1 MRYNCKVCGSSAF
14 QSLEHFVKF
23 EGKCK
28 RCSGINRLY
37 RVELQNYPQHILGD
51 YYRTHVVIA
60 FDRGHL
66 KKILASQAPVGFES
80 RKGFKIEDWRI
91 SEIRSIKKISG
102 IEKSDLSKVD
112 TISALKNYAKNYV
125 APYIRESQDWQ
136 IGLYENTIEVFDK
149 AEMDLFLSDKRKKSM
164 STETVFSL

>member
-112 TISALKNYAKNYV
+112 TLKALENYAKHYV
-125 APYIRESQDWQ
+125 QPYIKDSQGWHV
-136 IGLYENTIEVFDK
+136 GLSGSSIEVFDK
-149 AEMDLFLSDKRKKSM
+149 VEKALFDGRKKKSM